1 MLGLYLFFK
10 AFVWTMKAMMVC
22 FAVMLLISIGV
33 VLAALAAIGF
43 LLLGIVTLITERQ
56 KA

>member
-10 AFVWTMKAMMVC
+10 AFAWTMKAMMFC

-33 VLAALAAIGF
+33 VLAALAVIG
-43 LLLGIVTLITERQ
+43 LVLITVTNLIIEWRHT
-56 KA
+56 